1 MRWTY
6 PAEAASCSAARRT
19 ACDLARAHGADDE
32 GLNRIALGV
41 TEAVTNAV
49 LHAYLEHEPA
59 PDDIEVELVFE
70 DEVARLVVRDHG
82 LGVRPGAR
90 SLGLGLRLM
99 AHAAEEFEVSPREG
113 GGTQVR
119 MTVRLRAGEP
129 SGTAGE
135 ARAAGA

>member
-1 MRWTY
+1 MRWTF
-6 PAEAASCSAARRT
+6 PAEAVSCSAARRT
-19 ACDLARAHGADDE
+19 VCDVARAHGADEE

-49 LHAYLEHEPA
+49 LHAYLGHEPT
-59 PDDIEVELVFE
+59 PEDIVVELTCD
-70 DEVARLVVRDHG
+70 DELAHLRVVDHG

-99 AHAAEEFEVSPREG
+99 AHAAEDFEVSPLEG

-119 MTVRLRAGEP
+119 MAIRLQA
-129 SGTAGE
+129 
-135 ARAAGA
+135 ARAPGAADDEASAA